1 MSEHSL
7 IIGFQDKDGRFDVF
21 ATVRSNAIGP
31 DSRDI
36 VLFPTRESVATRLD
50 EMLSKGLIA
59 EDSEGYYLTG
69 ELK

>member
-1 MSEHSL
+1 MSQHNL
-7 IIGFQDKDGRFDVF
+7 IIGFQDEAGIFDVF
-21 ATVRSNAIGP
+21 ATVRSNATGP

-36 VLFPTRESVATRLD
+36 VLFPKRESVAARLD

-59 EDSEGYYLTG
+59 EDIEGYYLTG